1 MDWDEA
7 RKPAAGATPL
17 GASLDRLSVGDLE
30 ARVAELEAEIVR
42 VKAEIEKKRA
52 HSARAADIFKR

>member
-1 MDWDEA
+1 MDWDET
-7 RKPAAGATPL
+7 RKPAVGATPL
-17 GASLDRLSVGDLE
+17 GGPLDRLSIGDLE

-42 VKAEIEKKRA
+42 VKAEIEKKRG